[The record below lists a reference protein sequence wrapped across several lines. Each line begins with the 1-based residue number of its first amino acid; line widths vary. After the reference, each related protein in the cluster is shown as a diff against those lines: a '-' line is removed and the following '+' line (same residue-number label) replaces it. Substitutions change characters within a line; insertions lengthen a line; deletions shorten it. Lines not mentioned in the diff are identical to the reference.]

1 MPEIRKAIE
10 SARRSRLRTLLF
22 IDEIHRLNKAQ
33 QDALLPHVEAGA
45 VTLIGATTENPS
57 FSVIAP
63 CSPAAASSP
72 SKRSAPRPRSGPRPG
87 PRGRRTRPR
96 RSGITLSEDARK
108 SLILASQ
115 GDARRLLGMLDAS
128 ATIHLSSGRRAEPL
142 SDETVSEAVGR
153 IGLRHDRDGE
163 EHFNVVSAMIKSL
176 RASDPDAAIHY
187 LARMLEAGEDPRYVA
202 RRLVIFAS
210 EDVGNADPS
219 ALGLAVSAHQ
229 AVEKIGMPEARI
241 PLAQAATYLACA
253 PKSNAAYLAL
263 GAAIADLEGQGP
275 LPVPMHLR
283 NAPTG
288 LMKELGYGE
297 DYVYAHEAEDGFV
310 AAENLPTGSR
320 GTPLLR
326 AEGSRRRDRDRRTR
340 APGAR
345 GAKKSVRR
353 APRAQPDRPPA
364 GPRLFPAARLRPTE
378 YGIGRAD
385 ERLWRRHLGTEAR
398 HPDRK
403 RHPQRLACRIDE
415 ARLLDGGAPALGE
428 DFAPEISFWASTTRI
443 SPAVAARDVGVPKI
457 VEQHRRDPAQRRIA
471 GEMAVVVVQPLK
483 WSMSPT
489 RIVSGLA

>member
-1 MPEIRKAIE
+1 MPPPDDTLDLFPEKTERRLEPHAPLAERMRPRKLEDLVGHEDLLAPGRPLHTLLERGALSSIILWGPPGSGKTTLAWILGEQTDAKLVPLSAVTAGVPEIRKAIE
-10 SARRSRLRTLLF
+10 AARRTRLRTLLF

-63 CSPAAASSP
+63 LLSRCRVIPLEALGAEALGRVLSRALEDTELGLG
-72 SKRSAPRPRSGPRPG
+72 SA
-87 PRGRRTRPR
+87 
-96 RSGITLSEDARK
+96 GIRLSEDARK

-128 ATIHLSSGRRAEPL
+128 ATIHLSSGRRSEPL

-153 IGLRHDRDGE
+153 IALRHDRDGE

-187 LARMLEAGEDPRYVA
+187 LARMLEAGEDPRYVG

-210 EDVGNADPS
+210 EDVGNADPQ
-219 ALGLAVSAHQ
+219 ALPLAVAAHT

-253 PKSNAAYLAL
+253 PKSNAAYAAL
-263 GAAIADLEGQGP
+263 GAAIGELVGQGP

-297 DYVYAHEAEDGFV
+297 DYVYAHDAEDGFV
-310 AAENLPTGSR
+310 GAENLPDALAGRRYYEPKDR
-320 GTPLLR
+320 GEEVAIAERLR
-326 AEGSRRRDRDRRTR
+326 TWRARRD
-340 APGAR
+340 A
-345 GAKKSVRR
+345 
-353 APRAQPDRPPA
+353 
-364 GPRLFPAARLRPTE
+364 
-378 YGIGRAD
+378 
-385 ERLWRRHLGTEAR
+385 ER
-398 HPDRK
+398 
-403 RHPQRLACRIDE
+403 
-415 ARLLDGGAPALGE
+415 
-428 DFAPEISFWASTTRI
+428 
-443 SPAVAARDVGVPKI
+443 
-457 VEQHRRDPAQRRIA
+457 
-471 GEMAVVVVQPLK
+471 
-483 WSMSPT
+483 
-489 RIVSGLA
+489 

>member
-1 MPEIRKAIE
+1 MPPPDDTLDLFPEKTERRLEPHAPLAERMRPRKLEDLVGHEDLLAPGRPLHTLLERGALSSIILWGPPGSGKTTLAWILGEQTDAKLVPLSAVTAGVPEIRKAIE
-10 SARRSRLRTLLF
+10 AARRTRLRTLLF

-63 CSPAAASSP
+63 LLSRCRVIPLEALGAEALG
-72 SKRSAPRPRSGPRPG
+72 RVLDRALDDTELGLGSA
-87 PRGRRTRPR
+87 
-96 RSGITLSEDARK
+96 GICLSEDARK

-128 ATIHLSSGRRAEPL
+128 ATIHLSSGRRSEPL

-153 IGLRHDRDGE
+153 IALRHDRDGE

-187 LARMLEAGEDPRYVA
+187 LARMLEAGEDPRYVG

-210 EDVGNADPS
+210 EDVGNADPQ
-219 ALGLAVSAHQ
+219 ALPLAVAAHT

-253 PKSNAAYLAL
+253 PKSNAAYAAL
-263 GAAIADLEGQGP
+263 GAAIGDLVGQGP

-297 DYVYAHEAEDGFV
+297 DYVYAHDAEDAFV
-310 AAENLPTGSR
+310 GAENLPDALAGRRYYEPKDR
-320 GTPLLR
+320 GEEVTIAERLR
-326 AEGSRRRDRDRRTR
+326 AWRARRD
-340 APGAR
+340 A
-345 GAKKSVRR
+345 
-353 APRAQPDRPPA
+353 
-364 GPRLFPAARLRPTE
+364 
-378 YGIGRAD
+378 
-385 ERLWRRHLGTEAR
+385 ER
-398 HPDRK
+398 
-403 RHPQRLACRIDE
+403 
-415 ARLLDGGAPALGE
+415 
-428 DFAPEISFWASTTRI
+428 
-443 SPAVAARDVGVPKI
+443 
-457 VEQHRRDPAQRRIA
+457 
-471 GEMAVVVVQPLK
+471 
-483 WSMSPT
+483 
-489 RIVSGLA
+489 